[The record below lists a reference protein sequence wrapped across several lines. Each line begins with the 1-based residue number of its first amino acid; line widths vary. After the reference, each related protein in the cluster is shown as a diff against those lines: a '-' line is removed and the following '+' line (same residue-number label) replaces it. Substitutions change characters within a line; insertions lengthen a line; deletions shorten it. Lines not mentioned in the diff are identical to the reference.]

1 MKKAITLFLLFLIL
15 SGLSMAQSKSY
26 NIYDAY
32 KGSKGFSTY
41 FMTEE
46 FLNSIDLS
54 MGDDVS
60 VKGEM
65 TEIRMLFFNAKQSG
79 LKGKSFRKLVLRYLP
94 RPPYR
99 NVAPSPAEKNDLEE
113 MEFWVLGKREAIEE
127 CHIILE
133 DSEFGILL
141 SFYGKISE
149 EGIVEKE
156 TLTFWQK
163 LFKFK
168 REKNEEGE
176 NL

>member
-1 MKKAITLFLLFLIL
+1 MKKSITLFLLFLII
-15 SGLSMAQSKSY
+15 SSVGLAQSKSY

-65 TEIRMLFFNAKQSG
+65 TEIRMLFFNAKESS
-79 LKGKSFRKLVLRYLP
+79 LKGTSFRKLVLRHLP

-99 NVAPSPAEKNDLEE
+99 NVAPAPSEKNDLED
-113 MEFWVLGKREAIEE
+113 MEFWVLGESEAIEE
-127 CHIILE
+127 CHIIME

-141 SFYGKISE
+141 SFYGEIME
-149 EGIVEKE
+149 EEFIEKE
-156 TLTFWQK
+156 SLTFWQR

-168 REKNEEGE
+168 REKNEEE
-176 NL
+176 